1 MSAETLHLSVTAR
14 CHKTMR
20 KLLNYLSPFAP
31 DQSGVVSAL
40 FECGGLTV
48 ICDAGGCTGNICGF
62 DEPRWFTTRS
72 AIFSAALRDMDA
84 ILGRDKALVE
94 KICDAASTLEP
105 AFIAIVGTPVPAVIG
120 TDMNALK
127 RMTEKATGLPCFAF
141 ATQGTAHYYHGV
153 SDAQLA
159 LVKHYSSGK
168 ESSKNSATAG
178 LLGATPL
185 DLSRCDAKYE
195 CASLHQSG
203 YTTVLPFGMGCGL
216 DGYARASQCEK
227 NFVVSPAGLASARYL
242 SREYGIPYEPYF
254 PALPLFDA
262 DDVVDKKILVVHQ
275 QIAANALREK
285 LEHCNATN
293 VTVASWF
300 ALDDEFIR
308 EGDQMIAS
316 EEAFEQFVAAG
327 HYDIIAGDCAFRHA
341 LPGYHGQWIAFP
353 HFAVS
358 GTLAEV

>member
-1 MSAETLHLSVTAR
+1 
-14 CHKTMR
+14 MR

-31 DQSGVVSAL
+31 DQSGAVSAL

-62 DEPRWFTTRS
+62 DEPRWFTARS

-94 KICDAASTLEP
+94 KIRDAATTLKP
-105 AFIAIVGTPVPAVIG
+105 AFVDIIGTPVPAVIG

-141 ATQGTAHYYHGV
+141 ATKGTAYYEQGV

-159 LVKHYSSGK
+159 LVKHY
-168 ESSKNSATAG
+168 TANCQREIIPGTVG

-185 DLSRCDAKYE
+185 DLSRCDAEYE
-195 CASLHQSG
+195 CAALRQLG
-203 YTTVLPFGMGCGL
+203 YNTILSFGMGCGL
-216 DGYARASQCEK
+216 EGYQRAAQCEK
-227 NFVVSPAGLASARYL
+227 NFVVAPAGLAAARAL
-242 SREYGIPYEPYF
+242 QRAFGIPYAPFF
-254 PALPLFDA
+254 PALPEFDA
-262 DDVVDKKILVVHQ
+262 EEVTGKKILVVHQ

-285 LEHCNATN
+285 LEQVGASA

-300 ALDDEFIR
+300 VLDDEFAR
-308 EGDQMIAS
+308 EGDQRIAG
-316 EEAFEQFVAAG
+316 EEDFATCVAAG
-327 HYDIIAGDCAFRHA
+327 NYDIIAGDHAFRHA
-341 LPGYHGQWIAFP
+341 LPDYHGAWIDFP

-358 GTLAEV
+358 GSLA